1 MLANYVAV
9 QYSNER
15 MEVDGKGYFTGRATT
30 TRAGLSNLFCLFLF
44 IFFLIFLFIFHFISA
59 TSTTAGRSSSSKK

>member
-44 IFFLIFLFIFHFISA
+44 IFFSDFSFHFSFYFGDIDN
-59 TSTTAGRSSSSKK
+59 RRQVIVE